1 MESLSRNSLAFIAAA
16 AGLVFS
22 QLAATQPALSQSAT
36 APAKA
41 YPNRVKIEY
50 LDPKSDE
57 FKETAALLKQVRGL
71 EGMQELLGPFVLPED
86 LTLRAKECGFVNAW
100 YNREDG
106 KPTVTICYDMLAD
119 YIKKLPKETTA
130 EGITRQ
136 DAAAGQFFWL
146 VTHETGHAMFD
157 IFHMPIMGH
166 EENAADNFATYM
178 MLHFG
183 KERARRLINGSA
195 WSYHAYV
202 SDDQSKRLTKMY
214 TIGFASPHAQPEER
228 FYNQLCLAYGA
239 DPVTFAGLVKDDWL
253 PESRAKTCRDDFQTL
268 AFAMRTLI
276 TPHIDQDL
284 AKPIHDIQWLPA
296 NTPAPQ
302 VTRAATEAAKPAK

>member
-1 MESLSRNSLAFIAAA
+1 
-16 AGLVFS
+16 
-22 QLAATQPALSQSAT
+22 
-36 APAKA
+36 
-41 YPNRVKIEY
+41 
-50 LDPKSDE
+50 
-57 FKETAALLKQVRGL
+57 
-71 EGMQELLGPFVLPED
+71 
-86 LTLRAKECGFVNAW
+86 
-100 YNREDG
+100 
-106 KPTVTICYDMLAD
+106 MLAD

-276 TPHIDQDL
+276 TPHTDQDL

>member
-1 MESLSRNSLAFIAAA
+1 MESLPRNFLAFVAAA
-16 AGLVFS
+16 AGLVLS
-22 QLAATQPALSQSAT
+22 QVATTQPALSQSAT
-36 APAKA
+36 TPTKA
-41 YPNRVKIEY
+41 FPNRVKIEY
-50 LDPKSDE
+50 VDPKSDE
-57 FKETAALLKQVRGL
+57 FKATAALLKEVRGL
-71 EGMQELLGPFVLPED
+71 EGMQEILSPIVLPED
-86 LTLRAKECGFVNAW
+86 LTLRAKECGMVNAW

-106 KPTVTICYDMLAD
+106 KPVVTICYDMVAD
-119 YIKKLPKETTA
+119 YIKKLPKDSTP

-146 VTHETGHAMFD
+146 VTHESGHAMFD
-157 IFHMPIMGH
+157 IFRMPIMGH

-183 KERARRLINGSA
+183 KERARRLIGGSA

-202 SDDQSKRLTKMY
+202 SDDRSKRLTKMY
-214 TIGFASPHAQPEER
+214 TIGFASAHAQPEER

-239 DPVTFAGLVKDDWL
+239 DPVTFADLVKDDWL

-276 TPHIDQDL
+276 TPHVDQDL
-284 AKPIHDIQWLPA
+284 AKPIHDISWIPV
-296 NTPAPQ
+296 NTSAPQ
-302 VTRAATEAAKPAK
+302 VTKAATEAAKPAK